1 MKDLFSEEIEAP
13 APPEAAPPAAT
24 RGRCPACT
32 KAAVRLWGQF
42 LAGCAGCAA
51 RGIARGPNYRR
62 RMAVGYPE
70 WRYTAELEAAKL
82 THEDVTRAAA
92 ADFEIVNKGRPS

>member
-1 MKDLFSEEIEAP
+1 M
-13 APPEAAPPAAT
+13 
-24 RGRCPACT
+24 
-32 KAAVRLWGQF
+32 WGQF

-62 RMAVGYPE
+62 RMAIGYAE
-70 WRYTAELEAAKL
+70 WGYRAELEAMKL
-82 THEDVTRAAA
+82 THEDVVRAAA